1 MITIEELLI
10 ANEGLKLKPYRD
22 SVGKLTIGVGR
33 NLEDNGISYDEA
45 MFLLR
50 NDIERAE
57 KDLKKIFIN
66 FNDYDE
72 NVRMVLIDMMFNLGF
87 RKFMTFKKFIE
98 AIKQGDL
105 EKAAKE
111 MLDSRWA
118 KQVKKRAERD
128 VKLLLSGGLK

>member
-1 MITIEELLI
+1 MRIKELLI

-33 NLEDNGISYDEA
+33 NLDDNGISYDEA

-57 KDLKKIFIN
+57 KDLRKIFVN
-66 FNDYDE
+66 FNDYEE
-72 NVRMVLIDMMFNLGF
+72 NVKMVLIDMMFNLGF

-111 MLDSRWA
+111 MLDSKWA
-118 KQVKKRAERD
+118 TQVKKRAERD
-128 VKLLLSGGLK
+128 VKLLLIGEI

>member
-1 MITIEELLI
+1 MRIKELLI

-33 NLEDNGISYDEA
+33 NLDDNGISYDEA

-57 KDLKKIFIN
+57 KDLRKIFVN

-72 NVRMVLIDMMFNLGF
+72 NVKMVLIDMMFNLGF

-111 MLDSRWA
+111 MLDSKWA
-118 KQVKKRAERD
+118 TQVKKRAERD
-128 VKLLLSGGLK
+128 VKLLLIGEI